1 MRRSMHKLSSYLS
14 VLEFWRGT
22 KGKDFDI
29 LSKSERKKMGGNL
42 LFYMNVYFLMIK
54 SKPQKKNY
62 FRRTQ
67 NVLERVLEVF
77 R

>member
-1 MRRSMHKLSSYLS
+1 
-14 VLEFWRGT
+14 
-22 KGKDFDI
+22 
-29 LSKSERKKMGGNL
+29 MGGNS
-42 LFYMNVYFLMIK
+42 LFYMDNYFLMIK
-54 SKPQKKNY
+54 SKPQKKIH